1 MSKNELT
8 FSGKGVLCNWKKQ
21 EVRMATPRKNN
32 KTNGSRTQLR
42 EEILNGHYLAG
53 TYLPSARELAKSLNV
68 SKSSVHNILKLLQ
81 EEGLIQIY
89 PNCGALVLENG
100 ASRNMLKRFFVRP
113 SDFGTFRYLP
123 VSMELLAGIAAG
135 AEKKNCEMLTSFSDS
150 GRMTD
155 EIIAHCMNG
164 LIQGMIYLQCDN
176 FDGLIAP
183 LEKAAVPYVI
193 AADNRGHAGA
203 LRTYVDYRA
212 AARNAVR
219 FLIGRGHRRIGIVT
233 GAVRDYLYA
242 EMLAGFRGALA
253 EEDVP
258 LNPDWVL
265 SDLGYEQSADQVGVL
280 MNFLKQPELPTAIFT
295 VRDYRAG
302 WLFEAA
308 GRLGIGIPGQL
319 SVLSFDNHSWRG
331 AEVSGLTTFAEPLR
345 EQGETAVELLRQWVA
360 SGKRPESVELKPE
373 LVERASVAA
382 LP

>member
-1 MSKNELT
+1 MSKIELT

-135 AEKKNCEMLTSFSDS
+135 AEKKNCEMLASFSDS

-193 AADNRGHAGA
+193 AADNRGHEGA

-212 AARNAVR
+212 AGIICTPRCWPDSG
-219 FLIGRGHRRIGIVT
+219 GRWRR
-233 GAVRDYLYA
+233 R
-242 EMLAGFRGALA
+242 MCR
-253 EEDVP
+253 
-258 LNPDWVL
+258 
-265 SDLGYEQSADQVGVL
+265 
-280 MNFLKQPELPTAIFT
+280 
-295 VRDYRAG
+295 
-302 WLFEAA
+302 
-308 GRLGIGIPGQL
+308 
-319 SVLSFDNHSWRG
+319 
-331 AEVSGLTTFAEPLR
+331 
-345 EQGETAVELLRQWVA
+345 
-360 SGKRPESVELKPE
+360 
-373 LVERASVAA
+373 
-382 LP
+382 